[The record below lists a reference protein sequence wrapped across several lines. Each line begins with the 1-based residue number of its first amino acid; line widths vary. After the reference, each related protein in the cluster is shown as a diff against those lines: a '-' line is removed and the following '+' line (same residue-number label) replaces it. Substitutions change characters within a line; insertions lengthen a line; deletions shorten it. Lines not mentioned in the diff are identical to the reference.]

1 MEHFYSHGKLLLTG
15 EYVVLDG
22 ALALAVPSK
31 YGQSLTIEKGAAGL
45 LKWTSLDENNEI
57 WFSTVFTIHDN
68 ELTIGNTSLNELS
81 ERLLQ
86 IFNAAKQL
94 NPKFLTEDV
103 GYQVSTILEFPKN
116 WGLGTSSTLI
126 TNIAQWAKIDPYTL
140 LEFTFGGSGYDIACA
155 SATKSLTYHL
165 EHIQNNI
172 QRHINTVDFT
182 PPFMENLYF
191 VFLNQKQNSR
201 DGIKQY
207 RQHTTNVSVEIESI
221 NTITQR
227 MIDCPSL
234 SSFQQLINDHEQII
248 STLIKET
255 PIKKRLFNDF
265 NGSIKS
271 LGAWGG
277 DFVLVASNKNPSSYF
292 KAKGYDIILS
302 YTDMVFEPNKPI

>member
-31 YGQSLTIEKGAAGL
+31 YGQSLTIESSTPGL
-45 LKWTSLDENNEI
+45 LKWTSLDNNNEI
-57 WFSTVFTIHDN
+57 WFSTVFTIQN
-68 ELTIGNTSLNELS
+68 EELTLPTIESSALS

-86 IFNAAKQL
+86 ILNAAKQL
-94 NPKFLTEDV
+94 NPKFLTSKM
-103 GYQVSTILEFPKN
+103 GYEVNTILEFPKD

-126 TNIAQWAKIDPYTL
+126 TNIAQWAKINPYTL
-140 LEFTFGGSGYDIACA
+140 LDLTFGGSGYDIACA
-155 SATKSLTYHL
+155 SASKSLTYQL
-165 EHIQNNI
+165 EHNQHNI
-172 QRHINTVDFT
+172 ERHLSTVDFT
-182 PPFMENLYF
+182 PPFMDNLYF

-207 RQHTTNVSVEIESI
+207 RAHTSGVSLEIEII
-221 NTITQR
+221 NAITQR
-227 MIDCPSL
+227 MIHCQSL
-234 SSFQQLINDHEQII
+234 TNFQQLINEHEEII

-255 PIKKRLFNDF
+255 PIKKHLFNDF

-277 DFVLVASNKNPSSYF
+277 DFVLVASKENPSSYF
-292 KAKGYDIILS
+292 KARGYNTILS
-302 YTDMVFEPNKPI
+302 YSEMIL